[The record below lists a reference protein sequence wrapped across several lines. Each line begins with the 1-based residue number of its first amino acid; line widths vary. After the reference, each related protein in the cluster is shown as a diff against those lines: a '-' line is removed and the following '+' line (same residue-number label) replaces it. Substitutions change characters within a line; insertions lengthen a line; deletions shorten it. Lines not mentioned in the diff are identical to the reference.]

1 MKMIDTYLF
10 KNIDLVILAGG
21 KGSRIKELLGKL
33 PKPMLKFN
41 NKHFIQYILNTCSK
55 YNFRRI
61 IILCGY
67 RHKIFFDKFHG
78 KKINLTEVLCLRE
91 KKLLG
96 TSGALS
102 NLKKQKVKDF
112 VLVNGDTIFDIN
124 LNILISSLGKKQIGM
139 VALIKNKNQK
149 SQKLNSLYLKGKTIS
164 FKKNSS
170 YMNGGTYFF
179 KKEIFKYITKKNHS
193 LENDLLPKLI
203 HQKKIGGK
211 IFKNFFIDIG
221 SKYYF
226 NLADRELKNEFNKP
240 AIFLDRDGVINHDY
254 GYVHKINKFKFR
266 TGVINGLKY
275 LIKKNY
281 YIFIV
286 TNQAGIGKGKFTEKN
301 FIDLHKAINEKL
313 KKFNILINDVQY
325 SPFHPQAVI
334 KRYRKNS
341 AMRKPGNKMIENIK
355 FDWDIKLKKSFM
367 IGDKETD
374 MLAAKKSSIKFYY
387 AKSDFYT
394 QVKSILNNY

>member
-1 MKMIDTYLF
+1 
-10 KNIDLVILAGG
+10 
-21 KGSRIKELLGKL
+21 
-33 PKPMLKFN
+33 
-41 NKHFIQYILNTCSK
+41 
-55 YNFRRI
+55 
-61 IILCGY
+61 
-67 RHKIFFDKFHG
+67 
-78 KKINLTEVLCLRE
+78 
-91 KKLLG
+91 
-96 TSGALS
+96 
-102 NLKKQKVKDF
+102 
-112 VLVNGDTIFDIN
+112 
-124 LNILISSLGKKQIGM
+124 
-139 VALIKNKNQK
+139 
-149 SQKLNSLYLKGKTIS
+149 
-164 FKKNSS
+164 
-170 YMNGGTYFF
+170 MNGGTYFF

-203 HQKKIGGK
+203 RQEKIGGK

-226 NLADRELKNEFNKP
+226 NLADRKLKNEFNKP

-266 TGVINGLKY
+266 TGVISGLKY

-341 AMRKPGNKMIENIK
+341 ATRKPGNKMIENIK

-394 QVKSILNNY
+394 QVKSILNT